1 VNQLTVDQRAKYHV
15 SSRSH
20 IVDHI
25 ASHTPRIVV
34 LGNQGNEG
42 FSNVSEWARVLRTN
56 GYTAVQIIGD
66 TSIFLCCSR
75 QGTRAQL
82 DDEH

>member
-1 VNQLTVDQRAKYHV
+1 
-15 SSRSH
+15 
-20 IVDHI
+20 
-25 ASHTPRIVV
+25 

-42 FSNVSEWARVLRTN
+42 FSDVSEWARVLRTN

-75 QGTRAQL
+75 QGARAQL
-82 DDEH
+82 GDEH